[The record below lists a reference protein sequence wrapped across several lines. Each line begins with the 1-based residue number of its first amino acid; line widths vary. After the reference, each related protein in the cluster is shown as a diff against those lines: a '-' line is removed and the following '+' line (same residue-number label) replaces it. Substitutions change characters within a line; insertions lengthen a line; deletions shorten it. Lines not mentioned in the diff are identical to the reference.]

1 MPTLS
6 GVTPNSATA
15 GSAALTITA
24 SGSGFIPASV
34 IEWNGAALGT
44 TYVSS
49 TSLTAQIPASD
60 LGSMG
65 AATLAVQN
73 PTPGGGMSGALTFT
87 ITPPPNPTPTVTS
100 ISPPGGAVGGAAFEL
115 TVTGTLFLST
125 SQVVWNGSQV
135 ATTYVT
141 STSLIA
147 QIPASDLTSA
157 GTAAVAVQNPT
168 PGGGTSGNLTFT
180 INPPGT
186 NLTILG
192 VEGTDLA
199 WNPSQQKLYV
209 AVPAAASANQST
221 ITVVDPIA
229 GSIAGAQQLS
239 SAASGLAIS
248 DDSQYLYAVTSG
260 GTTIQRFT
268 LPAITPDIAWPLGT
282 DSMSGNSNLAGDI
295 KVQPGAPHTIAV
307 SLGEYGSDSVAVFDD
322 AVERSAVGG
331 GGINTVGNSLQW
343 KQDGSELYAAYT
355 IGNDS
360 PYYTTIS
367 DDALYVMPVGSTGVG
382 AVTTYH
388 SSFRGEGV
396 HLHSDPATGYVY
408 GDWGEVFNAAN
419 GIPVGN
425 YRYSRPNGTF
435 FPGPLS
441 IVDPGLQLFYTLF
454 EVIEPDGTLAFQI
467 QAFDQTQFQLL
478 HTIVIPNAV
487 GQPTN
492 FIRWGQAGLAFVT
505 NGGSNNTA
513 GKLYILDGGF
523 VNPSGVLDT
532 SAGTQINPVPT
543 LAAISPLTTTVTSQA
558 VTLTVTGRDFSGQP
572 TVFWNG
578 NALPTTMVSS
588 TEISAQIPGSD
599 LTAISQAT
607 ITASNTA
614 SASPASN
621 SMPFSVNA
629 APPTGSQISVYS
641 TGGNDLVWNA
651 TAAKI
656 YVSMPG
662 VQGDSGDAIGIIDP
676 AAGSVSS
683 SGFLGCD
690 PGGISLS
697 DDGQYLYVA
706 LYGEN
711 AIQQLALPGFTV
723 STAWN
728 LGGVGTFFGPYYA
741 LDLQVAPGAPQ
752 TTAVTLA
759 NFDVSPSS
767 AAVVIYDGS
776 TPRPTQLQ
784 SAFYSYSGLKWAG
797 TSSTLYSVDQ
807 EVLQDFLVLGVGSSG
822 AVLNQHYDGVFNTY
836 SAGIHFDA
844 GTGLVYTDA
853 GEAIQ
858 PSNGAISSGIMVLP
872 GLRYRTQRWVLCSSW
887 DKRLRKW
894 AHRTTPLSHS
904 TKRTSHPSVRS
915 RFKM

>member
-1 MPTLS
+1 MIGCGGGGGSNGGGSSNPVPTLS

-367 DDALYVMPVGSTGVG
+367 DDALYV
-382 AVTTYH
+382 
-388 SSFRGEGV
+388 
-396 HLHSDPATGYVY
+396 
-408 GDWGEVFNAAN
+408 
-419 GIPVGN
+419 
-425 YRYSRPNGTF
+425 
-435 FPGPLS
+435 
-441 IVDPGLQLFYTLF
+441 
-454 EVIEPDGTLAFQI
+454 
-467 QAFDQTQFQLL
+467 
-478 HTIVIPNAV
+478 
-487 GQPTN
+487 
-492 FIRWGQAGLAFVT
+492 
-505 NGGSNNTA
+505 
-513 GKLYILDGGF
+513 
-523 VNPSGVLDT
+523 
-532 SAGTQINPVPT
+532 
-543 LAAISPLTTTVTSQA
+543 
-558 VTLTVTGRDFSGQP
+558 
-572 TVFWNG
+572 
-578 NALPTTMVSS
+578 
-588 TEISAQIPGSD
+588 
-599 LTAISQAT
+599 
-607 ITASNTA
+607 
-614 SASPASN
+614 
-621 SMPFSVNA
+621 
-629 APPTGSQISVYS
+629 
-641 TGGNDLVWNA
+641 
-651 TAAKI
+651 
-656 YVSMPG
+656 
-662 VQGDSGDAIGIIDP
+662 
-676 AAGSVSS
+676 
-683 SGFLGCD
+683 
-690 PGGISLS
+690 
-697 DDGQYLYVA
+697 
-706 LYGEN
+706 
-711 AIQQLALPGFTV
+711 TV
-723 STAWN
+723 SYTH
-728 LGGVGTFFGPYYA
+728 
-741 LDLQVAPGAPQ
+741 LD
-752 TTAVTLA
+752 
-759 NFDVSPSS
+759 
-767 AAVVIYDGS
+767 
-776 TPRPTQLQ
+776 
-784 SAFYSYSGLKWAG
+784 
-797 TSSTLYSVDQ
+797 
-807 EVLQDFLVLGVGSSG
+807 
-822 AVLNQHYDGVFNTY
+822 
-836 SAGIHFDA
+836 
-844 GTGLVYTDA
+844 VYKR
-853 GEAIQ
+853 Q
-858 PSNGAISSGIMVLP
+858 P
-872 GLRYRTQRWVLCSSW
+872 
-887 DKRLRKW
+887 
-894 AHRTTPLSHS
+894 
-904 TKRTSHPSVRS
+904 
-915 RFKM
+915 